1 MPSPLPQA
9 LPEFVAIPPGQF
21 IMGNDAGEED
31 ESPAHVVSLDAF
43 EIAMHPVTMAQ
54 YARFLRETGHRAP
67 AVYELPLIV
76 ATGGR
81 DREQTF
87 RFSADPYVWHGGEP
101 PAERLNHPV
110 TLVRWDDAMAY
121 CAWFSSLRGRPVR
134 LPTEAEWEYAARAGS
149 ADPLPWG
156 EALDPSRAN
165 FLLDLRHKEG
175 AGTTAVDRFE
185 PNAFGLR
192 DVIGN
197 VWEWVQ
203 DWYAP
208 DYYRRAP
215 ERNPRG
221 PSRGTLRVLR
231 GGGWPTS
238 EPRMLTCA
246 YRHKVPPD
254 TYSYSIGFRVV
265 SPLA

>member
-1 MPSPLPQA
+1 MPSPLQA
-9 LPEFVAIPPGQF
+9 LPEFVPIPAGQF
-21 IMGNDAGEED
+21 IMGSDNGEED
-31 ESPAHVVSLDAF
+31 EGPPHVVSVDPY
-43 EIAMHPVTMAQ
+43 EIAAHPVTNAQ
-54 YARFLRETGHRAP
+54 YARFLRDTGHRAP
-67 AVYELPLIV
+67 AIYELPLIV

-81 DREQTF
+81 DREQAF
-87 RFSADPYVWHGGEP
+87 RAAAAPYAWRGGEAP
-101 PAERLNHPV
+101 PERLNHPV
-110 TLVRWDDAMAY
+110 TLVRWDDAMAF
-121 CAWFSSLRGRPVR
+121 CAWLSALRGRPVR

-149 ADPLPWG
+149 SDQLPWG

-165 FLLDLRHKEG
+165 FLLDPHHKEA
-175 AGTTAVDRFE
+175 AGTTPVDRYE

-197 VWEWVQ
+197 VWEWVH

-208 DYYRRAP
+208 DYYQRSP
-215 ERNPRG
+215 QRNPRG

-238 EPRMLTCA
+238 EPHMLTCG

-254 TYSYSIGFRVV
+254 TYSYSVGFRVV